1 MHPCHHPDSTPSPS
15 TALGDK
21 TSSFCSPGG
30 LQEDGGS
37 CGHGQKVMEGDV
49 GGLRNHSTALVP
61 VQASPH
67 YPHLEGICRAPP
79 LPSLQRIQIEPFG
92 SFFLLFSSLL
102 PAGADLSLQLAEL
115 HPRGT
120 CFAFVVHEI
129 AINYWLLCVSQ
140 SPTQPIKLS
149 GHDIALCTRLLLVS
163 WHRPKGRVGAP
174 GMCCSP
180 V

>member
-1 MHPCHHPDSTPSPS
+1 M
-15 TALGDK
+15 
-21 TSSFCSPGG
+21 
-30 LQEDGGS
+30 
-37 CGHGQKVMEGDV
+37 V
-49 GGLRNHSTALVP
+49 GMRDQ
-61 VQASPH
+61 QARQPWCLSRPAH
-67 YPHLEGICRAPP
+67 TTHTWRAFAGPPP
-79 LPSLQRIQIEPFG
+79 LPSFQRIQIEPFG